1 MSEEV
6 ALPLLTKKLLC
17 FFEILAPPMVRSEH
31 LESFINSQAFLLFV
45 FLKVLPHV
53 FIWLG

>member
-45 FLKVLPHV
+45 FAPYS
-53 FIWLG
+53 